1 MNNLHLSKKPFV
13 ITIASTKGGSAKSTN
28 AANIGAFCADH
39 GLKTLLIDTDTQPT
53 LSAYFTL
60 DYTAPGGIHEFLAYQ
75 DVEPSHIISRTTL
88 PNLELIQ
95 SNDPTNNVS
104 QLLRNAPDGAIR
116 FSFLLKKLQGYDVIV
131 VDTRGTRDITV
142 DMAVLA
148 ADLLFCPILPHTLSA
163 KEFIRGTI
171 GMYQ

>member
-1 MNNLHLSKKPFV
+1 MIQTPN
-13 ITIASTKGGSAKSTN
+13 
-28 AANIGAFCADH
+28 
-39 GLKTLLIDTDTQPT
+39 QPT

-60 DYTAPGGIHEFLAYQ
+60 DYIAPGGIHEFLAYQ
-75 DVEPSHIISRTTL
+75 YVEPSHIISRTTL

-142 DMAVLA
+142 DMAVFA
-148 ADLLFCPILPHTLSA
+148 ADLLFCLILPHTLSA

-171 GMYQ
+171 GMYQELQPFESFGFKLPH